1 MSQVDNRNSSSSV
14 KRARTDGG
22 RREDDWTCPSC
33 GNVNF
38 SFRTSCNMRNCTQPR
53 PADHNSKS
61 APRQMPTPQGGYSSA
76 YTGSAAPASMYVGV
90 PPYGASLLNG
100 TSMPSYDAPLSGGS
114 AYNYIYNNRLA
125 GGSPYR
131 PLQLSGTPP
140 YSGGIYGLPQLMEQF
155 GLRLPMGQTALGPRP
170 GFYSEETSQ
179 KKDGSRENDW
189 ECPQCGNVNFAF
201 RTVCNMRKCNTPKPG
216 SQAAQL
222 SKSSNKDMPEGSWKC
237 DKCNNI
243 NYPFRTQCNRKNC
256 GADKPESQNS
266 PPEEE
271 NNDQIDILEILPRF
285 TMKSELVSCCSVW
298 VESQS
303 CLRLCVAAGYQVTL
317 VCDSCRQ
324 IVDCVLK
331 SDVYLNWEVGE
342 WYNIDMAKLN
352 FWVLFSFSWFG
363 HSSRVDQ
370 PAVPV
375 E

>member
-1 MSQVDNRNSSSSV
+1 TLIGLITGPLRPLGPNANKQVIVTWVVLQFLYIISLSPCRRISPPLVVMSQVDNRNSSSSV

-33 GNVNF
+33 GN
-38 SFRTSCNMRNCTQPR
+38 
-53 PADHNSKS
+53 KS

-76 YTGSAAPASMYVGV
+76 YSGSAAPASMYVGV

-222 SKSSNKDMPEGSWKC
+222 SKSSMSWSAVAQFGSKVSHVSVFVLLLVIKLLWFVIRVVKLWSVIFRFLCRLGKC
-237 DKCNNI
+237 
-243 NYPFRTQCNRKNC
+243 
-256 GADKPESQNS
+256 S
-266 PPEEE
+266 
-271 NNDQIDILEILPRF
+271 RF
-285 TMKSELVSCCSVW
+285 IE
-298 VESQS
+298 
-303 CLRLCVAAGYQVTL
+303 
-317 VCDSCRQ
+317 
-324 IVDCVLK
+324 
-331 SDVYLNWEVGE
+331 
-342 WYNIDMAKLN
+342 
-352 FWVLFSFSWFG
+352 WVLC
-363 HSSRVDQ
+363 H
-370 PAVPV
+370 
-375 E
+375 